1 MIEIVIKIVIKI
13 VITRSRESEHVH
25 VHAVFHLELE
35 VRVLLR
41 VDFEWGEGHWAG
53 LDVVS
58 VLPFLLKLLGIPRL
72 GGDHSVDLVQVVL
85 PLLEHGHE
93 RLAEVL
99 VVGRERRLW
108 NHRALVWDGLRGL
121 GAESTNRVSK
131 QDKEESVIQ
140 IVHFPV
146 IWWLLST
153 IFWSF
158 HFLEGMNE
166 EREREVR
173 GKKGR

>member
-1 MIEIVIKIVIKI
+1 MIKIVITI

-58 VLPFLLKLLGIPRL
+58 VLPFLLKLLGVPRL
-72 GGDHSVDLVQVVL
+72 GGDHSVDLVQIVL

-131 QDKEESVIQ
+131 QDKEGGNHATIEESVFSKSSI
-140 IVHFPV
+140 FPSFGGFSRH
-146 IWWLLST
+146 LSGLFT
-153 IFWSF
+153 S
-158 HFLEGMNE
+158 
-166 EREREVR
+166 
-173 GKKGR
+173 